1 MVAGLMGK
9 KLGMTRIYD
18 LAGDM
23 RSVTAIEFDVNK
35 ITQVK
40 SKEADGYNAIQIGY
54 QDNKAKLSKP
64 EKGHLE
70 KLGFQEGF
78 NRLQEFR
85 VDDIDNFNVGQEI
98 TIKEINPGDYINV
111 TAISK
116 GRGFAGGVRR
126 WNFRGGP
133 KTHGQSDRHRAPG
146 SIGAGS
152 TPGKVWKGQ
161 KMAGH
166 MGSVKKTN
174 LNLLVVMVDVENN
187 LIYVNGSVPGH
198 NNTFVTISS
207 SRKKPNQRIANLI
220 PTTEEPAAE
229 EPTTEEPTTEEPA
242 AEEPAAE
249 EPATEEPAAEEDKE

>member
-229 EPTTEEPTTEEPA
+229 EPTTEEPA